1 MGLVGTANEVVIHMN
16 PVEEGKLIAT
26 VEQLST
32 AVTKLIGV
40 VERLESRQNY
50 QAGALAAIG
59 VICAAIGG
67 IAATMLQ
74 WFHK

>member
-1 MGLVGTANEVVIHMN
+1 MN
-16 PVEEGKLIAT
+16 AVEEGKLIAT
-26 VEQLST
+26 VEQLSA
-32 AVTKLIGV
+32 AVVKLTGV

-50 QAGALAAIG
+50 QAGALAGIG
-59 VICAAIGG
+59 LVCAAVGG

>member
-1 MGLVGTANEVVIHMN
+1 MN
-16 PVEEGKLIAT
+16 AVQEGKLIAT
-26 VEQLST
+26 VEQLSA
-32 AVTKLIGV
+32 AVVKLTGV

-59 VICAAIGG
+59 IICSAIGG